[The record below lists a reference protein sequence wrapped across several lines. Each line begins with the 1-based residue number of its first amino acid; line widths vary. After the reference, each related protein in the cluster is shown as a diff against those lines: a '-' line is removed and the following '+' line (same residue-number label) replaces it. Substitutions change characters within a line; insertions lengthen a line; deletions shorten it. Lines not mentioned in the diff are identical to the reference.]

1 MSEHTHLPEGG
12 GNKGV
17 ALLIAILALMLAFA
31 EMGVKYGEREAVAH
45 NLEASN
51 LWAFFQA
58 KTVRRTTV
66 QVASEQ
72 METQLPLA
80 TDPAVKAAM
89 EKRIA
94 DWKTTAD
101 RYESEPS
108 TGEGR
113 QQLVERAK
121 RAEEKRDHERA
132 RNELFEIASALVQ
145 IGIVLASAMIITGI
159 AALAWAAGGL
169 GGISFIVML
178 FAMLKPEV
186 LHLVLH

>member
-1 MSEHTHLPEGG
+1 MSEHAHVPEG

-66 QVASEQ
+66 QVAAEQ

-80 TDPAVKAAM
+80 TDPTVKAAM
-89 EKRIA
+89 EKRVS
-94 DWKTTAD
+94 DWKATAE
-101 RYESEPS
+101 RYESEPE

-113 QQLVERAK
+113 KQLAERAK
-121 RAEEKRDHERA
+121 VAETKRDHERA
-132 RNELFEIASALVQ
+132 RNELFEIASAFVQ

-159 AALAWAAGGL
+159 GALAWIAGGL
-169 GGISFIVML
+169 GGVSLLMML
-178 FAMLKPEV
+178 FAIFKPEIIHLI
-186 LHLVLH
+186 LH